1 MIVFRIVHKA
11 FSQSLVGSGH
21 PGRWNKSGQKV
32 IYAAESIALAFLE
45 SMIRRQGVG
54 FNEDFNI
61 MFLDIPQELTITTIE
76 PASLS
81 PGWDDIRNHSVSQER
96 SSSWYASLETPVLK
110 VPSVVLPHSFNFV
123 INTEHKDFKKIKI
136 IDLTPLVPDPRIET
150 ILSSRH

>member
-54 FNEDFNI
+54 FNEDFKI
-61 MFLDIPQELTITTIE
+61 MFLDIPQELTITTID
-76 PASLS
+76 PASLN
-81 PGWDDIRNHSVSQER
+81 PGWDHIRNHSVSQER
-96 SSSWYASLETPVLK
+96 SSSWYASLQAPVLK
-110 VPSVVLPHSFNFV
+110 VPSVVLPYSFNFV
-123 INTEHKDFKKIKI
+123 INTAHKDFKKIKI
-136 IDLTPLVPDPRIET
+136 IDLTPLVPDPRIER
-150 ILSSRH
+150 ILSARH

>member
-54 FNEDFNI
+54 FNEDLKI
-61 MFLDIPQELTITTIE
+61 MFLDIPQDLSITTID
-76 PASLS
+76 PASLN

>member
-1 MIVFRIVHKA
+1 MIVFRIVHKS
-11 FSQSLVGSGH
+11 FSQSLVGSGQ

-54 FNEDFNI
+54 FNEDFKI
-61 MFLDIPQELTITTIE
+61 MFLEIPQDLSITNID

-81 PGWDDIRNHSVSQER
+81 PGWDNIRNHAVSQER
-96 SSSWYASLETPVLK
+96 ASSWFLSLESPVLR

-123 INTEHKDFKKIKI
+123 INTEHKEFKKIKI
-136 IDLTPLVPDPRIET
+136 IDITPLLPDPRIDT
-150 ILSSRH
+150 ILSTRH

>member
-1 MIVFRIVHKA
+1 MIVFRIVHKS
-11 FSQSLVGSGH
+11 FSQSLVGSGQ

-54 FNEDFNI
+54 FNEDFKI
-61 MFLDIPQELTITTIE
+61 MFLEIPQDLSITNID

-81 PGWDDIRNHSVSQER
+81 PGWDNFRNHAVSQER
-96 SSSWYASLETPVLK
+96 ASSWFLSLESPVLR

-123 INTEHKDFKKIKI
+123 INTEHKEFKKIKI
-136 IDLTPLVPDPRIET
+136 IDITPLLPDPRIDT
-150 ILSSRH
+150 ILSTRH

>member
-54 FNEDFNI
+54 FNEDFKI
-61 MFLDIPQELTITTIE
+61 MFLEIPKDLSITTID
-76 PASLS
+76 PASLN
-81 PGWDDIRNHSVSQER
+81 PGWDAIRNHSVSQER
-96 SSSWYASLETPVLK
+96 SSSWYASSQTPVLK

-136 IDLTPLVPDPRIET
+136 IDLTPLVPDPRIER
-150 ILSSRH
+150 ILSAGH

>member
-21 PGRWNKSGQKV
+21 PGRWNKAGQKV

-61 MFLDIPQELTITTIE
+61 MFLDIPQDLSISTIDS
-76 PASLS
+76 ASLS
-81 PGWDDIRNHSVSQER
+81 PGWDDIRNHSVSQEL
-96 SSSWYASLETPVLK
+96 SLSWYASLQAPVLK

-123 INTEHKDFKKIKI
+123 INTEHKDFNKIKI
-136 IDLTPLVPDPRIET
+136 IDLTPLVPDPRIES

>member
-1 MIVFRIVHKA
+1 
-11 FSQSLVGSGH
+11 
-21 PGRWNKSGQKV
+21 
-32 IYAAESIALAFLE
+32 
-45 SMIRRQGVG
+45 MIRRQGVG
-54 FNEDFNI
+54 FNEDFKI
-61 MFLDIPQELTITTIE
+61 MFLEIPQDLSITTIE

-96 SSSWYASLETPVLK
+96 SSSWYASLETPVMK

-123 INTEHKDFKKIKI
+123 INTGHKDFKKTKI

>member
-11 FSQSLVGSGH
+11 FSQSLVGSGQ

>member
-54 FNEDFNI
+54 FNEDFKI
-61 MFLDIPQELTITTIE
+61 MFLEIPQDFSITTID
-76 PASLS
+76 PASLK

-96 SSSWYASLETPVLK
+96 SSSWYVSLETPVLK

-136 IDLTPLVPDPRIET
+136 IDLTPLVPDQRIER
-150 ILSSRH
+150 ILSARH

>member
-21 PGRWNKSGQKV
+21 PGRWNKAGQKV

-54 FNEDFNI
+54 FNEDFKI
-61 MFLDIPQELTITTIE
+61 MFLEIPQDLSITTIE
-76 PASLS
+76 PASLT

-123 INTEHKDFKKIKI
+123 INTGHKDFNKIKI

>member
-1 MIVFRIVHKA
+1 MIVFRIVHKS
-11 FSQSLVGSGH
+11 FSQSLVGSGQ

-54 FNEDFNI
+54 FNEDFKI
-61 MFLDIPQELTITTIE
+61 MFLEIPQDVSITTID

-81 PGWDDIRNHSVSQER
+81 PGWDNFRNHAVSQER
-96 SSSWYASLETPVLK
+96 ASSWFLSLESPVLR

-123 INTEHKDFKKIKI
+123 INTEHKEFKKIKI
-136 IDLTPLVPDPRIET
+136 IDITPLLPDPRIDT
-150 ILSSRH
+150 ILSTRH

>member
-1 MIVFRIVHKA
+1 MIVFRIVHKV

-96 SSSWYASLETPVLK
+96 SSSWYVSLHAPVLK

>member
-21 PGRWNKSGQKV
+21 PGRWNKSGKKV

-54 FNEDFNI
+54 FNEDFKI
-61 MFLDIPQELTITTIE
+61 MFLEIPQDLSITTIE

-81 PGWDDIRNHSVSQER
+81 PGWDDIRNHSVSQEH